1 MKNIIT
7 TCLLIIFP
15 FLNAQEIKTIELLP
29 PDSNDYSD
37 LHFLEEELKGK
48 QVVMLGEQ
56 THMYG
61 NIFEMK
67 ARVVEYLHQEL
78 GYATFAMESS
88 MYDIWKMNQEGF
100 DPVKFNNA
108 IFGVWSN
115 TEEFQRLVRYIDNN
129 DLKVI
134 GFDSQVMNTSTFI
147 DDFFDYCEDQNISI
161 KLDEDEMGIVME
173 GILENYSYE
182 DYDIKFGDFEKQLNR
197 IISKISKLEPSD
209 KNFHWKH
216 FSKNLLTQA
225 RDANTVLD
233 IDSTT
238 AFINKGQNLRDKQMA
253 DNFLAYL
260 DRTPNEKIMIWAD
273 NIHVMSNNSSID
285 MPVAEEFVS
294 MGNHIKRELAEKV
307 YSLATIHANDSLF
320 HKKWHQTPVLKGSFE
335 DKIKKNGQD
344 YLFVS
349 SDQQA
354 MKKMQKTRLLSY
366 EDFFEIRMDEVHDGY
381 VFFKHSTLPKKDLEM
396 LDEKEELIKKKEGEK
411 AIQKEIQKNLIT
423 LTGRILDSDTNEPVS
438 FANIILKEQEL
449 YRVADEN
456 GYFTLTV
463 NQRMFDNASAEISSM
478 GFEASTIELKKLKDK
493 TYLTP
498 SFESLGEVV
507 ITAHLTPL
515 SVLKK
520 AVKSKYDNH
529 TDEDFNYYRYSNSII
544 NLNDETKL
552 DLDLITKNHAHGFSS
567 DHRAT
572 MRVEQTRWNKNLFNG
587 SLKFTEQLFRYR
599 EDAIRYSNILHKR
612 KYKKFDLEFVS
623 SDLAENKGLYIIS
636 FRTGRNRWNYT
647 NRGYP
652 TEYSGKVYI
661 DKQNFAII
669 RVEETWETHLDEEEI
684 EKYHK
689 KTGDYKDEVSVTIK
703 EEYISYYNKIVNGK
717 YYPSAYF
724 NRTYKE
730 RKMKDG
736 KINYSTFEN
745 NSYLYDHEL
754 EDVEEIEYEFYG
766 DEEQTVIDRVE
777 FNAEFWNT
785 FNIDL
790 RQS

>member
-1 MKNIIT
+1 MKNILTI
-7 TCLLIIFP
+7 CLLAIFP

-29 PDSNDYSD
+29 PDSNEYSD
-37 LHFLEEELKGK
+37 LNFLKDELKGK

-78 GYATFAMESS
+78 GYTTFAIESS

-100 DPVKFNNA
+100 DPEKFNNA
-108 IFGVWSN
+108 IFGVWSS
-115 TEEFQRLVRYIDNN
+115 TQEFQRLVNYIEKN

-134 GFDSQVMNTSTFI
+134 GFDSQVMNTSAFI
-147 DDFFDYCEDQNISI
+147 DDFFDYCEDNNISI

-173 GILENYSYE
+173 GILDNYSYE

-197 IISKISKLEPSD
+197 IIIKISNLKDSD
-209 KNFHWKH
+209 ENFHWKN
-216 FSKNLLTQA
+216 FSQNLLTQA

-233 IDSTT
+233 IDSTS
-238 AFINKGQNLRDKQMA
+238 AFISKDHNLRDKQMA
-253 DNFLAYL
+253 DNILAYMN
-260 DRTPNEKIMIWAD
+260 RNSNEKIMIWAD
-273 NIHVMSNNSSID
+273 NIHVMSDNSSID
-285 MPVAEEFVS
+285 IPVAEEFVS
-294 MGNHIKRELAEKV
+294 MGNHIKQELAEKV
-307 YSLATIHANDSLF
+307 YSLATIHANDSLY
-320 HKKWHQTPVLKGSFE
+320 HKEWHQTPVLNGSFE
-335 DKIKKNGQD
+335 DKLKQNDQA

-349 SDQQA
+349 SDQEA
-354 MKKMQKTRLLSY
+354 MKTIQKTRLLSY
-366 EDFFEIRMDEVHDGY
+366 EDFFDLRMDEVHDGY
-381 VFFKHSTLPKKDLEM
+381 IFFNHATLPERDLEK
-396 LDEKEELIKKKEGEK
+396 LAEKEELIKKREGEK

-423 LTGRILDSDTNEPVS
+423 LTGRILDSETNEPVS

-449 YRVADEN
+449 YRVADED
-456 GYFTLTV
+456 GYFSLTV

-493 TYLTP
+493 TYLNP

-529 TDEDFNYYRYSNSII
+529 TKEDFNFYRYSNSII

-567 DHRAT
+567 DHRVT
-572 MRVEQTRWNKNLFNG
+572 MRVDQTRWNKNLMEG
-587 SLKFTEQLFRYR
+587 GLRFTEQLFGKR

-623 SDLAENKGLYIIS
+623 SDLEENKGLYIIS
-636 FRTGRNRWNYT
+636 FKTDRNRWNYT

-661 DKQNFAII
+661 DKQNFAIVK
-669 RVEETWETHLDEEEI
+669 VEQNWKTFLDEDEI
-684 EKYHK
+684 EKYYK
-689 KTGDYKDEVSVTIK
+689 KIGAYKGEVSVTLK
-703 EEYISYYNKIVNGK
+703 EEYISYYKKVVDGQ

-724 NRTYKE
+724 NRTYSE

-736 KINYSTFEN
+736 KIYYSTFEN
-745 NSYLYDHEL
+745 DSYLYDHEF
-754 EDVEEIEYEFYG
+754 EDVEEIEYEYFG

-777 FNAEFWNT
+777 YDAEFWNSFDT
-785 FNIDL
+785 EFQ
-790 RQS
+790 QS